1 MLRKAGGAA
10 LLAALAYT
18 AHDAAADSA
27 MLWRSQ
33 RQAPWLDAL

>member
-27 MLWRSQ
+27 MLWRSK
-33 RQAPWLDAL
+33 RQGV